1 MQFDKINWAHQNV
14 YKQAPVPDYFLADFH
29 VVIEWDKL
37 QSV

>member
-1 MQFDKINWAHQNV
+1 V

-37 QSV
+37 QSVWVSLSLLSAQ